1 MDVPACIALGH
12 HKGREA
18 ALGRSNREGMRRR
31 HLLLGMPAT
40 LVLSSVVSARPS
52 GLPLAVRGYNNVM
65 IAVSDLPRSVSFYR
79 KLFGSPIAQPD
90 AAIFRVG
97 SQFFALTQARTGA
110 KPEILSY
117 GLAVDDFAP
126 TRLTQLLTGHD
137 GAEPHI
143 TMRGDTPELF
153 LSDPNGVKIQLQ
165 DSRYVHGSG
174 PHGDMLPSGAGS
186 EGHPAFDLQTIN
198 HVTLNTTEGT
208 KSLAFY
214 QELFGL
220 RVQSR
225 QGTTVTMGIG
235 STRQS
240 VVFNT
245 AANTGGAGGI
255 NHVCFTIKNFD
266 PGRAMGLLTDNGL
279 EPIEFGNSS
288 LIKPLT
294 CRVRLRQRAAN
305 GGGPTSPLGTAE
317 LYFTDPDNIAIQLQ
331 DVSYCGGSGWLGQIC
346 S

>member
-1 MDVPACIALGH
+1 
-12 HKGREA
+12 
-18 ALGRSNREGMRRR
+18 LGRQNCDEIRRR
-31 HLLLGMPAT
+31 HLLLGMPAA
-40 LVLSSVVSARPS
+40 LVFSSAVSAQPP
-52 GLPLAVRGYNNVM
+52 GLPVAVRGYSNVM
-65 IAVSDLPRSVSFYR
+65 IAVSDLPRSVGFYR
-79 KLFGSPIAQPD
+79 KLFGAPIAQPD
-90 AAIFRVG
+90 ATIFRVG
-97 SQFFALTQARTGA
+97 SQFFALTQAPAGRKA
-110 KPEILSY
+110 EIISY

-126 TRLTQLLTGHD
+126 TRLAQLLSGHD
-137 GAEPHI
+137 GAEPRI
-143 TMRGDTPELF
+143 LMRGDTPELF
-153 LSDPNGVKIQLQ
+153 LSDPNGVKVQLQ

-174 PHGDMLPSGAGS
+174 PKGDGLPPGPGNAGR
-186 EGHPAFDLQTIN
+186 PAFALQTIN

-225 QGTTVTMGIG
+225 QGTTVSMGIG

-245 AANTGGAGGI
+245 AANTGGVGGI
-255 NHVCFTIKNFD
+255 NHVCFTIRNFD
-266 PGRAMGLLTDNGL
+266 PGRAMGLLIDNGL

-305 GGGPTSPLGTAE
+305 GGGPASPLGTAE
-317 LYFTDPDNIAIQLQ
+317 LYLTDPDNISIQLQ

>member
-1 MDVPACIALGH
+1 M
-12 HKGREA
+12 
-18 ALGRSNREGMRRR
+18 GRSNCEGMRRR
-31 HLLLGMPAT
+31 QLLLGMPAT
-40 LVLSSVVSARPS
+40 LALSSTVSAQPS
-52 GLPLAVRGYNNVM
+52 GLPVAVRGYNNVM
-65 IAVSDLPRSVSFYR
+65 IAVSDLARSVSFYR

-90 AAIFRVG
+90 ATIFRVG
-97 SQFFALTQARTGA
+97 SQFFALTQARAGA

-117 GLAVDDFAP
+117 GLAVDDFVPA
-126 TRLTQLLTGHD
+126 RLAQILTGHA
-137 GAEPHI
+137 GAEPSI

-153 LSDPNGVKIQLQ
+153 LNDPNGVRIQLQ

-174 PHGDMLPSGAGS
+174 PRGDGLPSGPRG
-186 EGHPAFDLQTIN
+186 EVRPAFDLQTIN

-220 RVQSR
+220 RIQSR
-225 QGTTVTMGIG
+225 QGSTVSMGIG
-235 STRQS
+235 SSHQS
-240 VVFNT
+240 VTFNA
-245 AANTGGAGGI
+245 AANTGGVGGI

-266 PGRAMGLLTDNGL
+266 PGRAMGLLIDNGL

-317 LYFTDPDNIAIQLQ
+317 LYFTDPDNLAIQLQ

>member
-1 MDVPACIALGH
+1 MGQWL
-12 HKGREA
+12 
-18 ALGRSNREGMRRR
+18 SNCDGMRRR
-31 HLLLGMPAT
+31 QILLGLPAT
-40 LVLSSVVSARPS
+40 LIASRALAQPS
-52 GLPLAVRGYNNVM
+52 GLPVAVRRYSNVM
-65 IAVSDLPRSVSFYR
+65 IAVSDLPRSVSFYQ
-79 KLFGSPIAQPD
+79 KLFGAPVQQSD
-90 AAIFRVG
+90 ATIFRVG
-97 SQFFALTQARTGA
+97 KDPQFFALTQARAGA

-117 GLAVDDFAP
+117 GLAVEDFAAE
-126 TRLTQLLTGHD
+126 RLAQLLAGH
-137 GAEPHI
+137 EPRI

-153 LSDPNGVKIQLQ
+153 LNDPSGVRIQLQ

-174 PHGDMLPSGAGS
+174 PRGDVLPPASGS
-186 EGHPAFDLQTIN
+186 RPAFDLQTIN
-198 HVTLNTTEGT
+198 HVTLTTTEGT

-220 RVQSR
+220 AVQSR
-225 QGTTVTMGIG
+225 QGPVVSMGIG

-240 VVFNT
+240 VVFNPT
-245 AANTGGAGGI
+245 ANGGGVGGI
-255 NHVCFTIKNFD
+255 NHVCFTIRNFD
-266 PGRAMGLLTDNGL
+266 PAHAMGVLTDNGL

-305 GGGPTSPLGTAE
+305 GGGPTSPLGTGE

>member
-1 MDVPACIALGH
+1 
-12 HKGREA
+12 
-18 ALGRSNREGMRRR
+18 
-31 HLLLGMPAT
+31 MPAT
-40 LVLSSVVSARPS
+40 FVLSSTASAQPS
-52 GLPLAVRGYNNVM
+52 GLPVAVRGYNNVM
-65 IAVSDLPRSVSFYR
+65 IAVSDLPRSVSFYQ
-79 KLFGSPIAQPD
+79 KLFGAPIPQPD
-90 AAIFRVG
+90 ATIFRVG
-97 SQFFALTQARTGA
+97 SQFFALTQARAGA

-117 GLAVDDFAP
+117 GLAVDGFAAE
-126 TRLTQLLTGHD
+126 RLAQTLAGHD
-137 GAEPHI
+137 GAEPRI
-143 TMRGDTPELF
+143 TMRGGTPELF
-153 LSDPNGVKIQLQ
+153 LRDPNGVSVQLQ

-174 PHGDMLPSGAGS
+174 PRGDVLPAGPGS
-186 EGHPAFDLQTIN
+186 AGRLAFDLQTIN

-220 RVQSR
+220 KVQSR
-225 QGTTVTMGIG
+225 QGSTVSMGIG
-235 STRQS
+235 SSRQS
-240 VVFNT
+240 VTFNT
-245 AANTGGAGGI
+245 AANAGGAGGI

>member
-1 MDVPACIALGH
+1 M
-12 HKGREA
+12 E
-18 ALGRSNREGMRRR
+18 RRR
-31 HLLLGMPAT
+31 VLFGLPAAFIASE
-40 LVLSSVVSARPS
+40 VLAQPS
-52 GLPLAVRGYNNVM
+52 GLPVAVRRYSNVM
-65 IAVSDLPRSVSFYR
+65 IAVSDLPRSIAFYQ
-79 KLFGSPIAQPD
+79 KLFGAPVQQLD

-97 SQFFALTQARTGA
+97 KEPQFFLLTQARAGA

-126 TRLTQLLTGHD
+126 TRLAQALAGH
-137 GAEPHI
+137 EPRI

-153 LSDPNGVKIQLQ
+153 LSDPNGVRIQLQ
-165 DSRYVHGSG
+165 DSRYLHGSG
-174 PHGDMLPSGAGS
+174 PQGDMLPSGPRG
-186 EGHPAFDLQTIN
+186 EGRPAFDLQTIN

-214 QELFGL
+214 QGIFGL
-220 RVQSR
+220 GVQSR
-225 QGTTVTMGIG
+225 QGPVVSMGIG

-240 VVFNT
+240 VVFNPT
-245 AANTGGAGGI
+245 ANTGGVGGI
-255 NHVCFTIKNFD
+255 NHVCFTIRNFD
-266 PGRAMGLLTDNGL
+266 PARAMGVLTDNGL
-279 EPIEFGNSS
+279 EPIEFGNAS

-305 GGGPTSPLGTAE
+305 GGGPTSPMGTAE

-331 DVSYCGGSGWLGQIC
+331 DVTYCGGSGWLGQFC

>member
-1 MDVPACIALGH
+1 MGL
-12 HKGREA
+12 
-18 ALGRSNREGMRRR
+18 SNCDGIERRR
-31 HLLLGMPAT
+31 LLLGLPAT
-40 LVLSSVVSARPS
+40 LIASRVLAQRSGPPVV
-52 GLPLAVRGYNNVM
+52 VRRFNNVT
-65 IAVSDLPRSVSFYR
+65 IAVSDLSRSTAFYQ
-79 KLFGSPIAQPD
+79 KLFGTPVRQSD
-90 AAIFRVG
+90 ATIFRVG
-97 SQFFALTQARTGA
+97 DESQFFALTQAQTGA

-126 TRLTQLLTGHD
+126 ARLAQILAGHD
-137 GAEPHI
+137 GAEPHV

-153 LSDPNGVKIQLQ
+153 LNDPNGVRMQLQ

-174 PHGDMLPSGAGS
+174 PRGDVLLPGPGR
-186 EGHPAFDLQTIN
+186 EGHSAFDLQTIN

-214 QELFGL
+214 QDLFGL
-220 RVQSR
+220 RVQAR

-245 AANTGGAGGI
+245 AANGGGTGGI
-255 NHVCFTIKNFD
+255 NHVCFTIGNFD

-279 EPIEFGNSS
+279 EPIEFGNPA

-294 CRVRLRQRAAN
+294 CRVRLRQRAAG

-317 LYFTDPDNIAIQLQ
+317 LYLTDPDNIAIQLQ

>member
-1 MDVPACIALGH
+1 M
-12 HKGREA
+12 E
-18 ALGRSNREGMRRR
+18 RRG
-31 HLLLGMPAT
+31 LLLGLPAAF
-40 LVLSSVVSARPS
+40 VASAALAQPS
-52 GLPLAVRGYNNVM
+52 GLPIAVRRYSNVM
-65 IAVSDLPRSVSFYR
+65 IAVSDLGRSVSFYQT
-79 KLFGSPIAQPD
+79 LFGTPISQPD

-97 SQFFALTQARTGA
+97 PQFFALTQAGAGA

-117 GLAVDDFAP
+117 GLAVDNFAVEP
-126 TRLTQLLTGHD
+126 LAQLLAGY
-137 GAEPHI
+137 EPRI

-153 LSDPNGVKIQLQ
+153 LRDPNGVKLQLQ
-165 DSRYVHGSG
+165 DSRYMHGSG
-174 PHGDMLPSGAGS
+174 PRGDVLPPLRVGRA
-186 EGHPAFDLQTIN
+186 AFDLQTVN

-214 QELFGL
+214 GELFGL
-220 RVQSR
+220 KVQSR
-225 QGTTVTMGIG
+225 QGSTVSMGIG

-240 VVFNT
+240 VTFNA
-245 AANTGGAGGI
+245 AANTGGVGGI

-266 PGRAMGLLTDNGL
+266 PGRAMGLLIDNGL

-317 LYFTDPDNIAIQLQ
+317 LYLTDPDNIAIQLQ

>member
-1 MDVPACIALGH
+1 MGL
-12 HKGREA
+12 
-18 ALGRSNREGMRRR
+18 SNCDGITRR

-40 LVLSSVVSARPS
+40 FALSSAVSAQPS
-52 GLPLAVRGYNNVM
+52 ALPVAVRGYSNVM
-65 IAVSDLPRSVSFYR
+65 IAVSDLPRSVSFYQ
-79 KLFGSPIAQPD
+79 KLFGSPIPQAD
-90 AAIFRVG
+90 ATIFRVG
-97 SQFFALTQARTGA
+97 SQFFALTQVQAGA

-126 TRLTQLLTGHD
+126 TRLVQLLTGHA
-137 GAEPHI
+137 GAEPGI
-143 TMRGDTPELF
+143 TMRGGTAELF
-153 LSDPNGVKIQLQ
+153 LNDPNGIKIQLQ
-165 DSRYVHGSG
+165 DSHYVHGSG
-174 PHGDMLPSGAGS
+174 PRGDVLPPGPRGRA
-186 EGHPAFDLQTIN
+186 AFDLQTIN

-220 RVQSR
+220 RIQSR
-225 QGTTVTMGIG
+225 QGPVVSMGIG
-235 STRQS
+235 SSRQS
-240 VVFNT
+240 VTFNST
-245 AANTGGAGGI
+245 ANTGGTGGI

-279 EPIEFGNSS
+279 EPIEFGNAS

>member
-1 MDVPACIALGH
+1 MSRPEC
-12 HKGREA
+12 
-18 ALGRSNREGMRRR
+18 
-31 HLLLGMPAT
+31 LLLGMPAT
-40 LVLSSVVSARPS
+40 LVLSSAVSAQPS

-153 LSDPNGVKIQLQ
+153 LNDPNGVRMQLQ
-165 DSRYVHGSG
+165 DARYMRGSG
-174 PHGDMLPSGAGS
+174 PRGEVLSPAARSVDR
-186 EGHPAFDLQTIN
+186 PAFDLRTIN
-198 HVTLNTTEGT
+198 HVTLNTTEGA

-214 QELFGL
+214 RDIFGL
-220 RVQSR
+220 TIQSH
-225 QGTTVTMGIG
+225 QGTTITMGIG

-245 AANTGGAGGI
+245 AANGGGIGGI

-266 PGRAMGLLTDNGL
+266 PGRAMGVLTDNGL
-279 EPIEFGNSS
+279 EPIEFGNAS

>member
-1 MDVPACIALGH
+1 M
-12 HKGREA
+12 GR
-18 ALGRSNREGMRRR
+18 LSGDGMGRRR
-31 HLLLGMPAT
+31 LLLGLPAT
-40 LVLSSVVSARPS
+40 LLASGVVAQPS
-52 GLPLAVRGYNNVM
+52 GPPVAVRHFNNVM
-65 IAVSDLPRSVSFYR
+65 IAVSDLSRSIAFYQ
-79 KLFGSPIAQPD
+79 KLFGTPVRQPD
-90 AAIFRVG
+90 ATIFRVG
-97 SQFFALTQARTGA
+97 AESQFFALTQARAGA

-126 TRLTQLLTGHD
+126 TKLTQLLTGHD

-143 TMRGDTPELF
+143 AMRGDTPELF
-153 LSDPNGVKIQLQ
+153 LNDPNGVRMQLQ
-165 DSRYVHGSG
+165 DARYMHGSG
-174 PHGDMLPSGAGS
+174 SHGDVLPPGAGR
-186 EGHPAFDLQTIN
+186 EDHPAFDLQTIN

-214 QELFGL
+214 QDLFGL

-245 AANTGGAGGI
+245 AANGGGAGGI

>member
-1 MDVPACIALGH
+1 M
-12 HKGREA
+12 
-18 ALGRSNREGMRRR
+18 
-31 HLLLGMPAT
+31 
-40 LVLSSVVSARPS
+40 
-52 GLPLAVRGYNNVM
+52 RGYNNVM

-97 SQFFALTQARTGA
+97 SQFFALTQARAGA

-126 TRLTQLLTGHD
+126 TRLAQLLTGHD
-137 GAEPHI
+137 GAEPRI

-153 LSDPNGVKIQLQ
+153 LSDPNGVRIQLQ

-174 PHGDMLPSGAGS
+174 LHGDVLSPGS
-186 EGHPAFDLQTIN
+186 RNEGHPAFDLQTIN

-225 QGTTVTMGIG
+225 QGPTVSMGIG
-235 STRQS
+235 SSRQS
-240 VVFNT
+240 VTFNT

-266 PGRAMGLLTDNGL
+266 PGRAMGLSD
-279 EPIEFGNSS
+279 
-288 LIKPLT
+288 
-294 CRVRLRQRAAN
+294 R
-305 GGGPTSPLGTAE
+305 
-317 LYFTDPDNIAIQLQ
+317 
-331 DVSYCGGSGWLGQIC
+331 
-346 S
+346 

>member
-1 MDVPACIALGH
+1 M
-12 HKGREA
+12 
-18 ALGRSNREGMRRR
+18 GRSSDGIERRG
-31 HLLLGMPAT
+31 LLLGLPAAFIA
-40 LVLSSVVSARPS
+40 SAGVAQPS
-52 GLPLAVRGYNNVM
+52 GLPIAVRRYSNVM
-65 IAVSDLPRSVSFYR
+65 IAVSDLQRSASFYK

-90 AAIFRVG
+90 ATIFRVG
-97 SQFFALTQARTGA
+97 PQFFALTQAEAGA
-110 KPEILSY
+110 RPEILSY
-117 GLAVDDFAP
+117 GLAVDNF
-126 TRLTQLLTGHD
+126 TVERLAQLLAGY
-137 GAEPHI
+137 EPRI
-143 TMRGDTPELF
+143 TKRGDTPELF
-153 LSDPNGVKIQLQ
+153 LRDPNGVTLQLQ
-165 DSRYVHGSG
+165 DSRYIHGSG
-174 PHGDMLPSGAGS
+174 PRGDVLPPSPV
-186 EGHPAFDLQTIN
+186 GHAAFDLQTIN
-198 HVTLNTTEGT
+198 HATLNTTEGT

-214 QELFGL
+214 REVFGL
-220 RVQSR
+220 TIQSH
-225 QGTTVTMGIG
+225 QGTTITMGIG

-245 AANTGGAGGI
+245 AANGGGTGGI

-266 PGRAMGLLTDNGL
+266 PGRAMGLLIDNGL

-317 LYFTDPDNIAIQLQ
+317 LYLTDPDNIAIQLQ

>member
-1 MDVPACIALGH
+1 M
-12 HKGREA
+12 
-18 ALGRSNREGMRRR
+18 GRSACDGMERRG
-31 HLLLGMPAT
+31 LLLGLPAT
-40 LVLSSVVSARPS
+40 LIASGVLAQPS
-52 GLPLAVRGYNNVM
+52 GLPVAVRRFNNVM
-65 IAVSDLPRSVSFYR
+65 IAVSDLSRSIAFYQ
-79 KLFGSPIAQPD
+79 KLFGAPVRQSD
-90 AAIFRVG
+90 DAIFRVG
-97 SQFFALTQARTGA
+97 DEAQFFALTQARGGA

-117 GLAVDDFAP
+117 GLGVDGFVAE
-126 TRLTQLLTGHD
+126 RLAQALAGH
-137 GAEPHI
+137 EPSI

-153 LSDPNGVKIQLQ
+153 LNDPNGVRMQLQ
-165 DSRYVHGSG
+165 DARYMHGSG
-174 PHGDMLPSGAGS
+174 SRGELLPAAPGGAGRPS
-186 EGHPAFDLQTIN
+186 FDLQTIN

-220 RVQSR
+220 RVQAR

-245 AANTGGAGGI
+245 AANGGGVGGI
-255 NHVCFTIKNFD
+255 NHVCFTIKDFD

>member
-1 MDVPACIALGH
+1 
-12 HKGREA
+12 
-18 ALGRSNREGMRRR
+18 
-31 HLLLGMPAT
+31 
-40 LVLSSVVSARPS
+40 
-52 GLPLAVRGYNNVM
+52 M
-65 IAVSDLPRSVSFYR
+65 IAVSDLPRSISFYQ
-79 KLFGSPIAQPD
+79 KLFGPSVSQPD

-97 SQFFALTQARTGA
+97 KDAQFFALTQMRAGA

-117 GLAVDDFAP
+117 GLAVDDFAAE
-126 TRLTQLLTGHD
+126 RLAQALTGHG
-137 GAEPHI
+137 GAEPSI
-143 TMRGDTPELF
+143 AMRGDTPELF
-153 LSDPNGVKIQLQ
+153 LNDPNGVRIQLQ
-165 DSRYVHGSG
+165 DGRYIHGSG
-174 PHGDMLPSGAGS
+174 PRGDVLASATGGR
-186 EGHPAFDLQTIN
+186 PAFDLQTIN
-198 HVTLNTTEGT
+198 HVTLNTTEGA

-220 RVQSR
+220 AVQSR
-225 QGTTVTMGIG
+225 QGPVVSVGIG

-240 VVFNT
+240 VVFNP
-245 AANTGGAGGI
+245 AANGGGVGGI
-255 NHVCFTIKNFD
+255 NHVCFTIRNFD
-266 PGRAMGLLTDNGL
+266 PAHAMGVLIDNGL

>member
-1 MDVPACIALGH
+1 
-12 HKGREA
+12 
-18 ALGRSNREGMRRR
+18 
-31 HLLLGMPAT
+31 
-40 LVLSSVVSARPS
+40 
-52 GLPLAVRGYNNVM
+52 M

-79 KLFGSPIAQPD
+79 KLFGAPIAQPD
-90 AAIFRVG
+90 AAIFRAG
-97 SQFFALTQARTGA
+97 SQFFALTQARAGA

-126 TRLTQLLTGHD
+126 TRLAQLLAGH
-137 GAEPHI
+137 EPSI

-153 LSDPNGVKIQLQ
+153 LNDPNGVKLQLQ

-174 PHGDMLPSGAGS
+174 PRGDVLPPGPGS
-186 EGHPAFDLQTIN
+186 EDHPAFDLQTIN

-245 AANTGGAGGI
+245 AANGGGLGGI
-255 NHVCFTIKNFD
+255 NHVCFTIKDFD
-266 PGRAMGLLTDNGL
+266 PGRAMGLLADNGL

>member
-1 MDVPACIALGH
+1 V
-12 HKGREA
+12 
-18 ALGRSNREGMRRR
+18 
-31 HLLLGMPAT
+31 LLGLPAT
-40 LVLSSVVSARPS
+40 LILSSGVSAQPS
-52 GLPLAVRGYNNVM
+52 GLLVAVRRYSNVM
-65 IAVSDLPRSVSFYR
+65 IAVSDLPRSISFYQ
-79 KLFGSPIAQPD
+79 KLFGSPVSQSD

-97 SQFFALTQARTGA
+97 KDPQFFALTQAGAGA

-117 GLAVDDFAP
+117 GLAVDDFTAE
-126 TRLTQLLTGHD
+126 RLAHTLAGRG
-137 GAEPHI
+137 GAEPRI

-153 LSDPNGVKIQLQ
+153 LNDPNGAKIQLQ
-165 DSRYVHGSG
+165 DGRYVHGSG
-174 PHGDMLPSGAGS
+174 PRGDALTPASGS
-186 EGHPAFDLQTIN
+186 RPAFDLQAIN

-214 QELFGL
+214 QDLFGL
-220 RVQSR
+220 TVQSR
-225 QGTTVTMGIG
+225 QGPVVSMGIG
-235 STRQS
+235 SSRES

-245 AANTGGAGGI
+245 AANGGGVGGI

-266 PGRAMGLLTDNGL
+266 PAHAMSVLTGNGL

-305 GGGPTSPLGTAE
+305 GGGPTSPLGTPE
-317 LYFTDPDNIAIQLQ
+317 LYFTDPDNISIQLQ

>member
-1 MDVPACIALGH
+1 M
-12 HKGREA
+12 
-18 ALGRSNREGMRRR
+18 
-31 HLLLGMPAT
+31 
-40 LVLSSVVSARPS
+40 
-52 GLPLAVRGYNNVM
+52 RGYNNVT

-79 KLFGSPIAQPD
+79 KLFGAPIAQPD
-90 AAIFRVG
+90 AAIFRLG
-97 SQFFALTQARTGA
+97 SQFFALIQAQTGA

-126 TRLTQLLTGHD
+126 ARLAQLLTGHD
-137 GAEPHI
+137 GAEPRI

-153 LSDPNGVKIQLQ
+153 LSDPNGVRMQLQ
-165 DSRYVHGSG
+165 DARYMHGSG
-174 PHGDMLPSGAGS
+174 SHGELLPAAPGGAGR
-186 EGHPAFDLQTIN
+186 PPFDLQTIN

-245 AANTGGAGGI
+245 AANGGGVGGI
-255 NHVCFTIKNFD
+255 NHVCFTIRNFD
-266 PGRAMGLLTDNGL
+266 PGRAMGLLIDNGL

-317 LYFTDPDNIAIQLQ
+317 LYLTDPDNIAIQLQ